1 MSPQIKSVDLQY
13 PRQVSELLCS
23 PRRAERGPRSRTCN
37 CPFPLTFLRLG
48 ISHGHRVTEGIS
60 QHGWGRLGPSQPAPG
75 GLQPC
80 FGQQALK
87 EPYPG
92 HWTATTRSLSSEI
105 AIGVPQMCLFAKWGL
120 RGSGGAGPAGLP
132 RRPEGDSGVPVRTA
146 GVLGVPPLLAPS
158 PSARQRPPRADGTR
172 TASSL
177 GESPSPLPGQDL
189 SAHECHNNKIVS

>member
-1 MSPQIKSVDLQY
+1 MDTRSLKVSVSTGGEDSALHNQPQVVFSLALD
-13 PRQVSELLCS
+13 
-23 PRRAERGPRSRTCN
+23 SRT
-37 CPFPLTFLRLG
+37 
-48 ISHGHRVTEGIS
+48 
-60 QHGWGRLGPSQPAPG
+60 
-75 GLQPC
+75 
-80 FGQQALK
+80 LK

-158 PSARQRPPRADGTR
+158 PSARQRPPRADWTH